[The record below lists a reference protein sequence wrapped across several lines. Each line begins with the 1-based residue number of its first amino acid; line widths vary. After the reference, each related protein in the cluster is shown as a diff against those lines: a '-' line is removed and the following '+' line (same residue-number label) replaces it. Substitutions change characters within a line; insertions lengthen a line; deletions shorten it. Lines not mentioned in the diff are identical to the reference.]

1 MFAAATKQKSFSKP
15 RGKSLKSQRATV
27 DAVKT
32 LKKRRRRDWC
42 WCCCCWQLSQH
53 RVAVIVSAVFISLTP
68 PHRLRPSAKRCSQ
81 SDKTENVVGPA
92 TPIFNVRDLTRK
104 EDEGGGGMEEELGS
118 FQSRGIGIGIG
129 CVQLLELPCTYLHWA
144 TTVN

>member
-32 LKKRRRRDWC
+32 FQEEQGLLCRLLVLVLLLAIITTSCRSHC
-42 WCCCCWQLSQH
+42 PCCIYFSVSLS
-53 RVAVIVSAVFISLTP
+53 SSC
-68 PHRLRPSAKRCSQ
+68 CSQ

-104 EDEGGGGMEEELGS
+104 DDVGKKELGS

-129 CVQLLELPCTYLHWA
+129 YVQLLELPCTYLHWA